1 MIHLEERNPMVHYV
15 LNIDLHSHWKER
27 GVMLDSNVSALQYT
41 GDALLGKLRN

>member
-27 GVMLDSNVSALQYT
+27 GVMLDANIEPL
-41 GDALLGKLRN
+41 